1 VGTWLEGWGRKAG
14 KTALS
19 KAEAAA
25 FYNSYVNLDLGG
37 FWSTDQ
43 NGAVTYLSDNLS
55 AAFSGDGTIG
65 GTLLDIFS
73 SAVSDEEQRAK
84 LSVALARRSQFRNVV
99 VATSDDGER
108 RWWSV
113 SGKAQFN
120 DAQEFTGF
128 LGHCA
133 DITQD
138 RSSAE

>member
-1 VGTWLEGWGRKAG
+1 VGTWLEGWGRKTG
-14 KTALS
+14 KTDLS

-55 AAFSGDGTIG
+55 AAFPRDGMIG
-65 GTLLDIFS
+65 GALLDILS
-73 SAVSDEEQRAK
+73 SVVPDEEPRAK
-84 LSVALARRSQFRNVV
+84 LSVALARRSQFKNIV
-99 VATSDDGER
+99 VATGDGGER

-120 DAQEFTGF
+120 DAQE
-128 LGHCA
+128 LP
-133 DITQD
+133 D
-138 RSSAE
+138 SSVTAPT